1 MVRDAP
7 WVPALSFIPQLA
19 LSVIRLLGSPSVYV
33 VWFFNL
39 EVGIGKEV

>member
-1 MVRDAP
+1 MVKDAP
-7 WVPALSFIPQLA
+7 WAPSLSFIPQLA
-19 LSVIRLLGSPSVYV
+19 LSVIRLLCSLSVYV